1 MVKESLW
8 FLKMFNELN
17 LCSSSGKETF
27 SNIYFFF
34 CGVFMKT
41 NIFALKEHMNVKV
54 CKKQIL
60 ASANEIFWLA
70 GFFKTLGIDI

>member
-1 MVKESLW
+1 MEKRLSV
-8 FLKMFNELN
+8 
-17 LCSSSGKETF
+17 
-27 SNIYFFF
+27 IYFFF

-41 NIFALKEHMNVKV
+41 NIFTLKEHMNVKV

>member
-8 FLKMFNELN
+8 FLKMLNELN

-27 SNIYFFF
+27 SNIFFF
-34 CGVFMKT
+34 VVSMKT

-54 CKKQIL
+54 SIKQI
-60 ASANEIFWLA
+60 
-70 GFFKTLGIDI
+70 GKC

>member
-27 SNIYFFF
+27 SNIYFF
-34 CGVFMKT
+34 VVSMKT

-54 CKKQIL
+54 CKKQI
-60 ASANEIFWLA
+60 
-70 GFFKTLGIDI
+70 GKC